1 MRVSS
6 FTRLLAILLS
16 SASLILAITLFWASN
31 AFLTLKNQDDD
42 YNQLKNT
49 ILVSLSAN
57 VEDYLSTGD
66 SLALN
71 KSSQLILDLK
81 KNQLQIL
88 PTELK
93 EQLNIKLD
101 LLIVGIDGK
110 YRALGK
116 LSGNENALLDNAI
129 RQMSGSAISLIHY
142 AQKAKDDQEW
152 LAAQYTVKGSDYLNQ
167 VLLLS
172 QLTSSLSS
180 IYSQE
185 KENQINQYLFQLN
198 QLALEINQIP
208 NLGIFEQVDEDE
220 FLLTDDEPEDLAE
233 EIKSE
238 LISWPKR
245 YPKELN
251 NTISQSKER
260 LEGVA
265 QLRKEISDLTAV
277 VLNAEVKLSEHQGDV
292 QKNILVVFCIS
303 IGCLFILAGIVYW
316 AQLKQVLN
324 PLISLRDAF
333 KDLIESNDLKAIDNS
348 AKHTEVGQ
356 IANYFNLLIQRQRE
370 QDDAKAKMLNVINEF
385 MQEMSHNLENI
396 TGHSN
401 KTTTRV
407 DENEFLLKN
416 IKKIGEQVSA
426 VNVQVEGN
434 AQNTFVAMDKSLD
447 YSQSMLN
454 ASSLTQQRVE
464 QGLTSLNE
472 LLKGVADVYKVVDVI
487 QTIAEQTNLLALNA
501 AIESARAGAHGRGFA
516 VVADE
521 VRKLAQQTQCS
532 LGDIKA
538 QLDLLTK
545 SSDQVSIQITALS
558 DDSQMQTNNA
568 EQLKVNSE
576 QVAKNAQDASQ
587 VAMQARE
594 FAQEQHGLLEN
605 FSHSMAQ
612 MKQQVGESDK
622 LVGHVYESLQ
632 QQMQSVRN
640 SLGLC

>member
-31 AFLTLKNQDDD
+31 IFITLEKQEDD
-42 YNQLKNT
+42 YNQLKNN
-49 ILVSLSAN
+49 ILVSFSAN
-57 VEDYLSTGD
+57 IEDYLSTGD

-71 KSSQLILDLK
+71 KSGQLIVDLQ
-81 KNQLQIL
+81 KNQIKVL
-88 PTELK
+88 PSDIQD
-93 EQLNIKLD
+93 QLNIKLD
-101 LLIVGIDGK
+101 LLMQGINGK

-152 LAAQYTVKGSDYLNQ
+152 ITSQYTVKGSDYLNQ

-172 QLTSSLSS
+172 QFTYSLSTN
-180 IYSQE
+180 YTQE
-185 KENQINQYLFQLN
+185 KENQINKYLFQLN
-198 QLALEINQIP
+198 QLAQEISQIP
-208 NLGIFEQVDEDE
+208 NLGLFEQIDEDE

-233 EIKSE
+233 EIKSD

-260 LEGVA
+260 LVGVA
-265 QLRKEISDLTAV
+265 QLRKEISDLIAI
-277 VLNAEVKLSEHQGDV
+277 VLDAEMELGELQDGIK
-292 QKNILVVFCIS
+292 KNILIVFCIS
-303 IGCLFILAGIVYW
+303 IGCLFILAGVVYC
-316 AQLKQVLN
+316 AQLKQVLK
-324 PLISLRDAF
+324 PLTSLRDAF
-333 KDLIESNDLKAIDNS
+333 KDLIESNDLRAIDNLV
-348 AKHTEVGQ
+348 KHTEVGE

-370 QDDAKAKMLNVINEF
+370 QDNAKAKMLNVINEF

-401 KTTTRV
+401 QTTTRV
-407 DENEFLLKN
+407 DENEFLLN
-416 IKKIGEQVSA
+416 DIKKIGEQVSS

-434 AQNTFVAMDKSLD
+434 AQSTFIAMDKSLD

-532 LGDIKA
+532 LSDIKA

-545 SSDQVSIQITALS
+545 SSDQVSVQITALS
-558 DDSQMQTNNA
+558 DDSQLQTNNA

-594 FAQEQHGLLEN
+594 FAQAQHSLLEN

-622 LVGHVYESLQ
+622 LVGHIYESLQ
-632 QQMQSVRN
+632 EQMQSVRT

>member
-16 SASLILAITLFWASN
+16 SASLVLAVTLFWASKTFI
-31 AFLTLKNQDDD
+31 ALEKQEDD
-42 YNQLKNT
+42 YNQLKNN

-57 VEDYLSTGD
+57 VEDYLSSGD

-71 KSSQLILDLK
+71 NASQLIVDL
-81 KNQLQIL
+81 Q
-88 PTELK
+88 K
-93 EQLNIKLD
+93 EQLKTLPIDVQIKLAKRLE
-101 LLIVGIDGK
+101 LLMLGISSK

-116 LSGNENALLDNAI
+116 LSGNENALLDNAL
-129 RQMSGSAISLIHY
+129 RQMSGSAVSLIHY
-142 AQKAKDDQEW
+142 AQKSKDDQEW
-152 LAAQYTVKGSDYLNQ
+152 IASQYIIKGSDYLNQ
-167 VLLLS
+167 VLLIS
-172 QLTSSLSS
+172 QLTYSLSAN
-180 IYSQE
+180 YSKE
-185 KENQINQYLFQLN
+185 KENQINKYLYQLI
-198 QLALEINQIP
+198 QLALDINQIP
-208 NLGIFEQVDEDE
+208 NLGLFEKIDEDE
-220 FLLTDDEPEDLAE
+220 FLLTDDEPEDLVE
-233 EIKSE
+233 EIKSD

-260 LEGVA
+260 QEGVA
-265 QLRKEISDLTAV
+265 QLRKEISDLIAI
-277 VLNAEVKLSEHQGDV
+277 VLDAEVKLGEHQDDI
-292 QKNILVVFCIS
+292 QKNILIIFCIS

-316 AQLKQVLN
+316 TQLKQVLK
-324 PLISLRDAF
+324 PLIALRDAF
-333 KDLIESNDLKAIDNS
+333 KDLIESNDLKAIDNLV
-348 AKHTEVGQ
+348 KHTEVGE

-370 QDDAKAKMLNVINEF
+370 QDNAKAKMLNVINDF

-396 TGHSN
+396 SGQSN
-401 KTTTRV
+401 QTTTRV
-407 DENEFLLKN
+407 DENEFLLN
-416 IKKIGEQVSA
+416 DIKKIGEQVSA

-434 AQNTFVAMDKSLD
+434 AQSTFIAMDKSLD
-447 YSQSMLN
+447 YSHSMLN

-532 LGDIKA
+532 LSDIKA

-545 SSDQVSIQITALS
+545 ISDQVSIQITALS
-558 DDSQMQTNNA
+558 DDSQLQTNNA
-568 EQLKVNSE
+568 EQLKMNSE

-587 VAMQARE
+587 VAIQARE
-594 FAQEQHGLLEN
+594 FAQEQHSLLEN
-605 FSHSMAQ
+605 FSHSMTQ
-612 MKQQVGESDK
+612 MKKQVGESDK
-622 LVGHVYESLQ
+622 LVGHIHESLQ
-632 QQMQSVRN
+632 EQMQSVRN